1 MGRVKLLTSREGLT
15 PDQRLIFDWVVESR
29 GKMIRPYEVLL
40 HAPGLAKPAAELGHQ
55 IRYEGELS
63 DHDREL
69 AIITAARAHDCAFEW
84 DSHIG
89 IARDAG
95 VSESAI
101 AALESGEGQLSEAE
115 AVIVDFVRQLC
126 AESDVSDQLFANA
139 IEQLGGSGP
148 VVELA
153 GLVGYYTFL
162 AYVMKVADAC

>member
-1 MGRVKLLTSREGLT
+1 M
-15 PDQRLIFDWVVESR
+15 
-29 GKMIRPYEVLL
+29 
-40 HAPGLAKPAAELGHQ
+40 
-55 IRYEGELS
+55 
-63 DHDREL
+63 
-69 AIITAARAHDCAFEW
+69 
-84 DSHIG
+84 
-89 IARDAG
+89 
-95 VSESAI
+95 
-101 AALESGEGQLSEAE
+101 SEAE